1 MIGYKKL
8 VQFIRVKKVLY
19 FDKIVFEIGEATR
32 LFLYP

>member
-1 MIGYKKL
+1 MIVCRKL

-19 FDKIVFEIGEATR
+19 FDKIVFEIGEVTR